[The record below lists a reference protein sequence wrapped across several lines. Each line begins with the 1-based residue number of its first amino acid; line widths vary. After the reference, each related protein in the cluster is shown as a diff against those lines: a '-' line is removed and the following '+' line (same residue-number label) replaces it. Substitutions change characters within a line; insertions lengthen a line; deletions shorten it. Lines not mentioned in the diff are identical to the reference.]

1 MPSSPPVCDEIG
13 YGCGYIRYVRYVGSN
28 SNLYHAFIDDMSG
41 IQIKLNCFQHN
52 VDLTLASSMW
62 TLCWYNFWNETSPA
76 RQKLTRVLYV
86 GISMIS
92 QKAAGR
98 ELDKKV
104 QQPNK

>member
-13 YGCGYIRYVRYVGSN
+13 YGCGYVRYVRYVGSN

-62 TLCWYNFWNETSPA
+62 TLC
-76 RQKLTRVLYV
+76 L
-86 GISMIS
+86 
-92 QKAAGR
+92 R
-98 ELDKKV
+98 ERMYGTTFGMKRNKLDK
-104 QQPNK
+104 N